1 MQQHTTQDPVGD
13 ALQLTVDQSADYES
27 TDCILYWHK
36 SHYWCLSI
44 TLTEHFL
51 DNMADIIEGNTEF
64 ANSLESSEN

>member
-1 MQQHTTQDPVGD
+1 MHTTQDPVGD
-13 ALQLTVDQSADYES
+13 ALQLTALQSADDES
-27 TDCILYWHK
+27 TDFILYWYK

-51 DNMADIIEGNTEF
+51 DNMADIIVGNTEF

>member
-1 MQQHTTQDPVGD
+1 MHTTQDPVGD

-27 TDCILYWHK
+27 TDCILYWYK

-44 TLTEHFL
+44 TLTAHFL
-51 DNMADIIEGNTEF
+51 DNMVDIIVGNTEF